1 MIVRGREDAQVVG
14 CSDGSSISWLRI
26 ASSERIS
33 SDSSFANIVAT
44 FGSDNESLMANTRV
58 EGSDGSFEQVGKE
71 AGVDIRLLVMEI
83 ELSTVGLLGWKVV
96 GEDLGLETLG
106 EVVFELDFGI
116 EGVGRRPC
124 LGQGKA

>member
-1 MIVRGREDAQVVG
+1 
-14 CSDGSSISWLRI
+14 
-26 ASSERIS
+26 
-33 SDSSFANIVAT
+33 
-44 FGSDNESLMANTRV
+44 MANTRV